1 MRILVKNNF
10 STLKLRR
17 FESMLNLTGTM
28 KSKSLGSGLSNRA
41 MDILFIATALRVR
54 LTDFQVFNSKK
65 IKTSINIT
73 DLTLMFQ
80 VKASN
85 YDCCSKY
92 WIMRYPFISD

>member
-1 MRILVKNNF
+1 
-10 STLKLRR
+10 
-17 FESMLNLTGTM
+17 MLNLTGTM
-28 KSKSLGSGLSNRA
+28 KSKSFGSGLSNRA
-41 MDILFIATALRVR
+41 VDILFIATTLGVR

>member
-41 MDILFIATALRVR
+41 MDILFIATTLGVR

>member
-17 FESMLNLTGTM
+17 FGSMLNLTGTM
-28 KSKSLGSGLSNRA
+28 KSKSFGSGLSNRA
-41 MDILFIATALRVR
+41 MDILFIATTLGVR

>member
-17 FESMLNLTGTM
+17 FGSMLNLTGIM

-41 MDILFIATALRVR
+41 MDILFIATTLGVR

>member
-17 FESMLNLTGTM
+17 FGSMLNLTGTM

-41 MDILFIATALRVR
+41 MDILFIATTLGMR

>member
-17 FESMLNLTGTM
+17 FGSMLNLTGTM

-41 MDILFIATALRVR
+41 MDILFIATTLGVR

-73 DLTLMFQ
+73 DLTLVFQ

>member
-54 LTDFQVFNSKK
+54 LTDFQVFNSRK
-65 IKTSINIT
+65 IKTSISIT

>member
-41 MDILFIATALRVR
+41 MDILFIATTLGVR
-54 LTDFQVFNSKK
+54 LTDFQVFNSRK
-65 IKTSINIT
+65 IKTSISIT

-85 YDCCSKY
+85 YDCRSKH